1 MNLNDNYRV
10 LINSKVFQ
18 MIYFA
23 FSSILNQIFDEKD
36 NVSIEIIMFVLIIC
50 LVYLKDTYLSESNV
64 FISRHVCKDH
74 PFLKQ
79 QCFQS
84 D

>member
-10 LINSKVFQ
+10 LITSKVFQ

-23 FSSILNQIFDEKD
+23 FSSILNQIFDKK
-36 NVSIEIIMFVLIIC
+36 NVSIEITMFVLIIC